1 MEENDVYNEFDINQ
15 RNADERDADP
25 SVFFNKTGNPFMG
38 FMHFLKRKPVPP
50 KKIDEQKLIDE
61 FSKSENKRKNATQRN
76 MLMIFIIVIYIFV
89 FIICTKSGMG
99 YVGIYIFLGVL
110 GALCIAFYLS
120 VKIGSRPSK
129 GDYTQ
134 EDYKNYII
142 QNCIR
147 SEVNELVYEPR
158 FGLPESVYKALNIIE
173 QGNIYYKEDLIT
185 GKYRNIYF
193 AQSDLSVMNKD
204 YNDSKKYFK
213 GRWIGIDYPKKF
225 NGTVVITDNDFEYGT
240 KRKDLEEIQLENS
253 IFNDMFTVRAS
264 DMQLGY
270 YLLTPQLVERFIEL
284 RRNYDCK
291 IIACFKDNFLNI
303 FIDNDENSFEPN
315 SLDIEID
322 IRKIKRDFSLIS
334 ETIDVLD
341 INNSVYVQ
349 NNTQTSYQSYSN
361 PKSPNNGSSGV
372 GIQGGRF

>member
-1 MEENDVYNEFDINQ
+1 MKENDVYNELDII
-15 RNADERDADP
+15 ERENNESNADP

-50 KKIDEQKLIDE
+50 KQIDVQKLMEE
-61 FSKSENKRKNATQRN
+61 FTKFSNKRKVNVQRN
-76 MLMIFIIVIYIFV
+76 IIMIFIMIVIIFV
-89 FIICTKSGMG
+89 FLKCAENGISQ
-99 YVGIYIFLGVL
+99 VGVYIFLAVMV
-110 GALCIAFYLS
+110 ALCIAFYVS
-120 VKIGSRPSK
+120 VKISERPVK
-129 GDYTQ
+129 HYYTT

-147 SEVNELVYEPR
+147 NETDELIYEPR
-158 FGLPESVYKALNIIE
+158 FGLPESVYKDLNVIK

-193 AQSDLSVMNKD
+193 AQSDLSVKNKTNNNSD
-204 YNDSKKYFK
+204 IYFK

-225 NGTVVITDNDFEYGT
+225 SGTVIVTDNGFEYGA
-240 KRKDLEEIQLENS
+240 KRNDLEEIQLENP
-253 IFNDMFTVRAS
+253 IFNDMFTVKAS

-284 RRNYDCK
+284 RKNYDCR
-291 IIACFKDNFLNI
+291 IVVCFKDNFLNI
-303 FIDNDENSFEPN
+303 FIDNEENSFEP
-315 SLDIEID
+315 SICDIEAD
-322 IRKIKRDFSLIS
+322 IRNFKRDFSLVS

-341 INNSVYVQ
+341 VNNSVYAQGNARPLVKAP
-349 NNTQTSYQSYSN
+349 YQSN
-361 PKSPNNGSSGV
+361 PNNSSSGI